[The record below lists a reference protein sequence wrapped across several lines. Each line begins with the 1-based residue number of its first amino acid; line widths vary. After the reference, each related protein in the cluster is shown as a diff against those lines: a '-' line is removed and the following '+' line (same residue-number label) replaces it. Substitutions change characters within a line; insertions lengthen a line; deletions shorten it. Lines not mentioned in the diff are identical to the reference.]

1 MAEYVIA
8 GLAAL
13 LLVSEVRH
21 WHALRRAD
29 AWMRAAAAWRTAS
42 LADTVERARSD
53 AYAAA
58 LTDAVRDVERA
69 IDHWH
74 DTLPT
79 AYAGDSDARAEVA
92 IARRKLRL
100 IGDKGAFDGRYPR

>member
-29 AWMRAAAAWRTAS
+29 AWMRAAAAWRIAS

-58 LTDAVRDVERA
+58 LTDAVQRYRDTSRRAHALRA
-69 IDHWH
+69 I
-74 DTLPT
+74 P
-79 AYAGDSDARAEVA
+79 DSPERDALAA
-92 IARRKLRL
+92 AARDLDSL
-100 IGDKGAFDGRYPR
+100 ME